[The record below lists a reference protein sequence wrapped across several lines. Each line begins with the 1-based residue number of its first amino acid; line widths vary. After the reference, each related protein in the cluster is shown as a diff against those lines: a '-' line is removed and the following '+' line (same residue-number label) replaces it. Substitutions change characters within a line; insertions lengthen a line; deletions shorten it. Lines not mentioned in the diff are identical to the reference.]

1 MSRRQ
6 IRSEV
11 LNVRWIIVDRANH
24 TGMNTNAY
32 FNIDLLDRG
41 EHGEMADMFSTGDTD
56 SIAR

>member
-1 MSRRQ
+1 
-6 IRSEV
+6 
-11 LNVRWIIVDRANH
+11 
-24 TGMNTNAY
+24 MNTNAY